1 MPDCCMLT
9 KQLGAFLAA
18 VGGLLFV
25 LLNAGG
31 LPAPWPWL
39 LRGLGALAFAWAL
52 FRLSQPGTLPS
63 GRRPDAR
70 SWRMYLL
77 SVGLMTLAIPLGAR
91 ALNLS
96 GYGRYTVLW
105 VVLVVGLHFFPFASA
120 FGAPVFRSVAAGLV
134 AAALLGAGL
143 TALGL
148 PWGPAAGAVAA
159 GFVLLAYSGGLGQP
173 KSLLS

>member
-1 MPDCCMLT
+1 MNG
-9 KQLGAFLAA
+9 KHLGALVSAT
-18 VGGLLFV
+18 GGLTFV
-25 LLNAGG
+25 WVNAGS
-31 LPAPWPWL
+31 LPSIWPWL

-52 FRLSQPGTLPS
+52 FRLTQSGTLPS

-77 SVGLMTLAIPLGAR
+77 SVGLMVLAFPLGAR

-96 GYGRYTVLW
+96 GHAEYILPW

-120 FGAPVFRSVAAGLV
+120 FGAPIFRSVAAGLV

-148 PWGPAAGAVAA
+148 PWGAAAGAVAA
-159 GFVLLAYSGGLGQP
+159 GFILLAYSGGLGQP
-173 KSLLS
+173 KSLPS